1 MDIKQKYE
9 ARTYLL
15 DPDNINLISFL
26 SKEWNTDTTL
36 TLDII
41 LDEFRDF
48 TCSDDMKLEVSK
60 SKLEA
65 LKSKIDT
72 VDKKLE
78 AMIQKLNN
86 VRL

>member
-65 LKSKIDT
+65 LKSK
-72 VDKKLE
+72 LE
-78 AMIQKLNN
+78 IRIKYSIQENSLTKSC
-86 VRL
+86 

>member
-41 LDEFRDF
+41 FDEFRDF
-48 TCSDDMKLEVSK
+48 TCSDDMKLEVSE